1 MAYWLIMLLAMNHD
15 WYNLKF
21 CIMVKPF
28 SNRNKNAESC
38 PQHDETIITCGHDD
52 SWIMTRPTF
61 KCKLW
66 FLSYPTHA
74 RGAGYYHLTGPT
86 DVNHETWIMIYST
99 FKLPKT
105 CSALT
110 WVVMPLNP
118 LVSWEKLALLAYQH
132 RNVHPPSSPKHL
144 EILWPTDGPRITV
157 NIF

>member
-1 MAYWLIMLLAMNHD
+1 MTDTTWNFVSWLSPSLTEIKMQRVALNMMKQLSPVVMMTH
-15 WYNLKF
+15 
-21 CIMVKPF
+21 
-28 SNRNKNAESC
+28 ESWLV
-38 PQHDETIITCGHDD
+38 P
-52 SWIMTRPTF
+52 
-61 KCKLW
+61 CKLW

-118 LVSWEKLALLAYQH
+118 LGSWEKLALLAYQH